1 MPKDIGNAIE
11 VALHIARESGKPA
24 VIGEIPVAVGLV
36 CFDMDGTLV
45 KMESINS
52 LAKEFGK
59 GAEMEKLTLQ
69 AMRGEVDFRENF
81 IGRIRMLAGLPVTV
95 VQKLAAEMP
104 CAEGL
109 EKLMHNLRC
118 KNIRTA
124 IITGNFNLFGEALK
138 ERFGFDYIFTT
149 EPEIE
154 DGLLTGEIAGDIIDS
169 NAKETIMKKLCAQLD
184 IPLEN
189 TVAVG
194 DGANDLPMLSAA
206 GVAVVYNAISAK
218 KGIDEVISKIV

>member
-81 IGRIRMLAGLPVTV
+81 IGRIRMLAGLPVAV

-109 EKLMHNLRC
+109 EELMHNLRC

-194 DGANDLPMLSAA
+194 DGANDVPMLSAA

>member
-81 IGRIRMLAGLPVTV
+81 TGRIRMLAGLPVTV

-109 EKLMHNLRC
+109 EELMHNLRC